1 MKLPPL
7 RKEFLNM
14 LHSKVDGPVL
24 ADSYTPGLY
33 IIFIIEDAVFV
44 KGFLLNHWGLFSD
57 FFLLVEV

>member
-1 MKLPPL
+1 MDLYW
-7 RKEFLNM
+7 E
-14 LHSKVDGPVL
+14 HS
-24 ADSYTPGLY
+24 DSYTPGLY